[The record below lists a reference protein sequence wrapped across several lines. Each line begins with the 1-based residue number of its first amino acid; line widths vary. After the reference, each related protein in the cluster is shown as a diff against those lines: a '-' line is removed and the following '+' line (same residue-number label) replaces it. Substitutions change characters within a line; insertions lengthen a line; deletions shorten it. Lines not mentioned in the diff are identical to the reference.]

1 MTHRMKFWLGVS
13 TAALLSGAL
22 PVVPAVV
29 APMLGADLL
38 VAEAEAQ
45 ESGEGEEGGEGTTTE
60 CTTEDGEGEEGGET
74 ECPKPEGE
82 GEEGEGE
89 GG

>member
-1 MTHRMKFWLGVS
+1 MKFWLGVS

-22 PVVPAVV
+22 PIVPAVV

-38 VAEAEAQ
+38 ISEAEAQ
-45 ESGEGEEGGEGTTTE
+45 ESGEGEEGGETE
-60 CTTEDGEGEEGGET
+60 CTPEGEGEEGGDT

-82 GEEGEGE
+82 DGEGE